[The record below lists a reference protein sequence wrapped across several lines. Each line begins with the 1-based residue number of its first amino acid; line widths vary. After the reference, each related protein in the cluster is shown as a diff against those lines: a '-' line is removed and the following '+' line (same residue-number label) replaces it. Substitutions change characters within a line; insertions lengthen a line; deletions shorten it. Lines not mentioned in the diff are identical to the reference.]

1 MPATAALFEIECG
14 NDAVVVTPTKDLG
27 EFDYQQLI
35 AESQEALDLL
45 DRRADQKNV
54 VLDLRNTNYFG
65 STALGMFLKLWKRV
79 GCRGG
84 RMAFCNVSEFE
95 RDVLVT
101 TRLDTLWSIC
111 ESKSEAV
118 KAMTQSNTHPD

>member
-1 MPATAALFEIECG
+1 MPTTAALFEIECG
-14 NDAVVVTPTKDLG
+14 DDAIIVTPTKDLG
-27 EFDYQQLI
+27 EFDYQQLV
-35 AESQEALDLL
+35 AESQEAFDLL
-45 DRRADQKNV
+45 DRRTDRKNV

-65 STALGMFLKLWKRV
+65 STALGMFVKLWKRV
-79 GCRGG
+79 GFRGG

-95 RDVLVT
+95 REVLAA

-118 KAMTQSNTHPD
+118 EAVRQSNTCRD